1 MDLLDDLGLSTAV
14 PFFGTSNVED
24 SVYVN
29 PGLAKTDWPR
39 RLLEPI
45 PFDQYA
51 AMSEESSEDDE
62 DGMMWADSS
71 FANGVSATGFGPGG
85 EDSVGVQFKIYD
97 NEQATDPPTRKI
109 VLRPPTGLPIT
120 VIPRCMPR

>member
-1 MDLLDDLGLSTAV
+1 MDLLEDLGLSTAI

-24 SVYVN
+24 RVYVN

-39 RLLEPI
+39 YLLEPI

-51 AMSEESSEDDE
+51 ATSDESSEDDE

-85 EDSVGVQFKIYD
+85 EGSVGVQFK
-97 NEQATDPPTRKI
+97 NF
-109 VLRPPTGLPIT
+109 
-120 VIPRCMPR
+120 